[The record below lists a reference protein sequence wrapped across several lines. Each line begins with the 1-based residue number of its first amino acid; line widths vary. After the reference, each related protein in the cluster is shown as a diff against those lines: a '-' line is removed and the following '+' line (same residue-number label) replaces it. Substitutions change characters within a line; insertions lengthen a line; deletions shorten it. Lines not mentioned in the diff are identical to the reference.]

1 MTAVDLI
8 EIGIPRT
15 LVGVGAV
22 ESLGDLLESLSP
34 NRILIVTDRGVA
46 STGII
51 DKVQASLMSAHLEA
65 DVFDG
70 CGAEAPVSGIEQLIQ
85 RVKGDRYDLLVGVG
99 GGSVMDTAKAASI
112 LAANE
117 DATVQDLLQGKPF
130 PKSVPKVLIPTTA
143 GTGSEWST
151 AAVITTDTT
160 DDRTSPYITPANL
173 PEAAIIDPALTKDLS
188 ARTTADT
195 GMDALAHAI
204 EGYTCC
210 RANWL
215 TDLYAST
222 AIRLISGSIGPAYAK
237 GCLRMEDRYRM
248 SIGSSF
254 AMLAGSVAGVGLAHF
269 MNIALGKRAGIT
281 HGSAVSLMLPYVME
295 YNLISAPEKY
305 AEVARLLGENTNGLS
320 IRDAALRSVSAVR
333 ALLSDLN
340 MPQRLSEV
348 GVSDADIPYLVD
360 ELMTYQSFPLALM
373 NPREVGA
380 KDATEIYTRAL

>member
-1 MTAVDLI
+1 MCDAEFI
-8 EIGIPRT
+8 EIRVPRT
-15 LVGVGAV
+15 LVGMGAT
-22 ESLGDLLESLSP
+22 SGLGDLLKSLSP
-34 NRILIVTDRGVA
+34 KRILIVTDRGVA
-46 STGII
+46 GTGIV
-51 DKVQASLMSAHLEA
+51 DTVQASLVSAHLEA

-70 CGAEAPVSGIEQLIQ
+70 CGVEAPVSGIEQLTQ
-85 RVKGDRYDLLVGVG
+85 KVKSGRYDLLIGVG
-99 GGSVMDTAKAASI
+99 GGSVMDTTKAASI

-117 DATVQDLLQGKPF
+117 KAMVQDLLEGKPF
-130 PKSVPKVLIPTTA
+130 HKSVPKILIPTTA

-151 AAVITTDTT
+151 AAVITTDTS
-160 DDRTSPYITPANL
+160 DDRTNPYISPLNL

-188 ARTTADT
+188 ARATADT

-210 RANWL
+210 RANFL

-222 AIRLISGSIGPAYAK
+222 AIRLISKSIGPAYAK
-237 GCLRMEDRYRM
+237 GCLRMADRYQM
-248 SIGSSF
+248 SIGASF

-295 YNLISAPEKY
+295 YNLISAPEKF

-320 IRDAALRSVSAVR
+320 TRDAALKSISAVR
-333 ALLSDLN
+333 VLLSDLN

-348 GVSDADIPYLVD
+348 GITAADIPGLVD
-360 ELMTYQSFPLALM
+360 ELMTYQSFPLGLM
-373 NPREVGA
+373 NPREVRSE
-380 KDATEIYTRAL
+380 DATEIYMKAL

>member
-1 MTAVDLI
+1 MPPVDLI
-8 EIGIPRT
+8 EIRIPRT
-15 LVGVGAV
+15 LVGVGAIG
-22 ESLGDLLESLSP
+22 SLGDLLKSLSP

-51 DKVQASLMSAHLEA
+51 DMVQASLVSAHLEA

-70 CGAEAPVSGIEQLIQ
+70 CGVEAPVSGIEQLTQ
-85 RVKGDRYDLLVGVG
+85 KVKSDRYDLLIGVG
-99 GGSVMDTAKAASI
+99 GGSVMDTTKAASI

-117 DATVQDLLQGKPF
+117 GARVQDLLQGKPF
-130 PKSVPKVLIPTTA
+130 VSSVRKILVPTTA

-151 AAVITTDTT
+151 AAVVTTDTT
-160 DDRTSPYITPANL
+160 DDRTNPYISPLNL
-173 PEAAIIDPALTKDLS
+173 PEAAVVDPALAKDLS
-188 ARTTADT
+188 ARATADT

-210 RANWL
+210 RANFL

-222 AIRLISGSIGPAYAK
+222 AIRLISKSIGPAYAK
-237 GCLRMEDRYRM
+237 GCLRMGDRYQM
-248 SIGSSF
+248 SVGASF

-269 MNIALGKRAGIT
+269 MNIALGKRAGIS

-295 YNLISAPEKY
+295 FNLISDPEKF
-305 AEVARLLGENTNGLS
+305 AEVARLLGEDTSGLS
-320 IRDAALRSVSAVR
+320 TREAALKSIAAVR

-340 MPQRLSEV
+340 MPQRLTEV
-348 GVSDADIPYLVD
+348 GITAGDVPFLVD
-360 ELMTYQSFPLALM
+360 ELITYQSFPLALM

-380 KDATEIYTRAL
+380 ADATEIYMKAL